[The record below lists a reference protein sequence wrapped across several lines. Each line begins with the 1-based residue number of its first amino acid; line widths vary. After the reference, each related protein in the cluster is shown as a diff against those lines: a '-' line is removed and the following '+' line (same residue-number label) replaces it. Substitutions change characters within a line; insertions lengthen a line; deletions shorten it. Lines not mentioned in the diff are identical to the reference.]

1 MTDLTDVVLASPL
14 GRELTRDE
22 AAKLAALVK
31 VRDLADG
38 EILVPERSH
47 DRHLH
52 VITKGRIAVARQDL
66 AGGGQHVMYTLE
78 TGDLVGELS
87 FMDDEARF
95 ASLVAAGPATVLA
108 LAREDFETLVEREP
122 RVVYK
127 VMRAIMRVAHAVQ
140 RRLSRQMLDLQNYLY
155 RTGAKY

>member
-1 MTDLTDVVLASPL
+1 MTDLIDVVLASPL

-31 VRDLADG
+31 VRKLADG
-38 EILVPERSH
+38 EVLVPESSRDSN
-47 DRHLH
+47 LH
-52 VITKGRIAVARQDL
+52 VITQGRIAVARRDQ
-66 AGGGQHVMYTLE
+66 ASGEQHVMYTLE

-87 FMDDEARF
+87 FMDDEVRY
-95 ASLVAAGPATVLA
+95 ASLVAAGPATVFV

-122 RVVYK
+122 RLVYK
-127 VMRAIMRVAHAVQ
+127 VMRAIMRVAHGVQ

>member
-14 GRELTRDE
+14 GPELTRDE

-38 EILVPERSH
+38 EVLIAEGSR
-47 DRHLH
+47 DAHLH
-52 VITKGRIAVARQDL
+52 VITKGRISVARRDAATGEL
-66 AGGGQHVMYTLE
+66 HVMYALE
-78 TGDLVGELS
+78 AGDLVGELS
-87 FMDDEARF
+87 FMDDAERY
-95 ASLVAAGPATVLA
+95 ASLVASGPASVLV
-108 LAREDFETLVEREP
+108 LSRQDFETLVDREP
-122 RVVYK
+122 RLVYK

-140 RRLSRQMLDLQNYLY
+140 RRLSGQMFDLQNYLY

>member
-1 MTDLTDVVLASPL
+1 MTDLIDVVLASPL

-38 EILVPERSH
+38 EVLVPEGSRASN
-47 DRHLH
+47 LH
-52 VITKGRIAVARQDL
+52 VITRGRISVARRDAVSGEQS
-66 AGGGQHVMYTLE
+66 VMHTLE

-87 FMDDEARF
+87 FMDDEVRY

-108 LAREDFETLVEREP
+108 LAREDFETLVESEP

-140 RRLSRQMLDLQNYLY
+140 RRLSRQMLDMQNYLY